1 MREMVMLVLMLR
13 VFYAVLA
20 LAACLGLALTAGMVL
35 ARLGYLGTCQ
45 DGTCEL
51 VAVLYATPILTV
63 VFAVLVIVTII
74 ALRKR
79 RAQKQ

>member
-1 MREMVMLVLMLR
+1 MLVLMLR

-20 LAACLGLALTAGMVL
+20 LAACLGLALAAGMVL

-51 VAVLYATPILTV
+51 VAVFYATPILTV
-63 VFAVLVIVTII
+63 VFAVLAIFTIV
-74 ALRKR
+74 ALKKR